1 MEHLYLVHS
10 GSTISKKSEHLFP
23 GSSLFSGSRRQGCI
37 QRTVAEIGFL
47 LEKCSK

>member
-10 GSTISKKSEHLFP
+10 GFTVAKKSEHLLP

-37 QRTVAEIGFL
+37 QRTVAEIGFIG
-47 LEKCSK
+47 EV